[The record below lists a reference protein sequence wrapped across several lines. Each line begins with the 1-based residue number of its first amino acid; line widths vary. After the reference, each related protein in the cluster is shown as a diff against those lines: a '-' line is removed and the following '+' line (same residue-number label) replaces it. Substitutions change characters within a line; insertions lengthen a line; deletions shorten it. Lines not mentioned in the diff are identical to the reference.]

1 MSHSLWDP
9 SDKGLDKGTDSRRYR
24 QNEIQKM
31 FGGLKDVERYEKQ
44 FKEATL
50 PYTNAI
56 DHVNTSKAKYHQD
69 KGFKQFKITNLSEVL
84 RIVRKFSP

>member
-1 MSHSLWDP
+1 MARGSLSKGQDIHVLCDP
-9 SDKGLDKGTDSRRYR
+9 SDKGLVEGLDKCASLAEFN

-69 KGFKQFKITNLSEVL
+69 KG
-84 RIVRKFSP
+84 

>member
-1 MSHSLWDP
+1 
-9 SDKGLDKGTDSRRYR
+9 
-24 QNEIQKM
+24 M

-69 KGFKQFKITNLSEVL
+69 KG
-84 RIVRKFSP
+84 

>member
-1 MSHSLWDP
+1 
-9 SDKGLDKGTDSRRYR
+9 
-24 QNEIQKM
+24 M

-56 DHVNTSKAKYHQD
+56 DHVNTSKAKYHQTYFLSAEAEHRYNAD
-69 KGFKQFKITNLSEVL
+69 KRNSQARFENYYHHPPRLPCL
-84 RIVRKFSP
+84 W